1 MKISWPNVINILLL
15 LIIVLMFLGVFDTR
29 GSVKISEQI
38 LGFMK
43 QSNAEA
49 ALVIGRDGRVSST
62 NVNGEQLTPCS
73 VGPKGRYPQCRG
85 LGPKG
90 TVLTSELFNMLTV
103 RGSGCVTLIGGDG
116 QAEEWCW
123 Q

>member
-15 LIIVLMFLGVFDTR
+15 LIIVLMFLGVLDTR
-29 GSVKISEQI
+29 GSVKISDQI
-38 LGFMK
+38 SGFMK
-43 QSNAEA
+43 QSNARA
-49 ALVIGRDGRVSST
+49 ALVIDGNGRVNSV
-62 NVNGEQLTPCS
+62 NENGEKLTPCS
-73 VGPKGRYPQCRG
+73 VGPGSNQCKG
-85 LGPKG
+85 LGIGG

-123 Q
+123 E